1 MDLEEDLKWFEENA
15 GSQSYDNSGY
25 PGSQA
30 FPASSGGSAHQ
41 HAYVN
46 QQQPQRQLQYNQQP
60 APQLQQQ
67 QQPYQQHHYQSAVPN
82 NHSMRSRNPPGLP
95 AMQPH
100 HHNQSSAV
108 LQARPQSQAQ
118 SRFPSSAAGQG
129 RPQQAMTSQH
139 SMMTTQPQTPRYPLS
154 QYMQSDDGRFYLL
167 QRGGSL
173 TEIDPA
179 EHGKVFCLLINL
191 HFTQLIISHVI
202 CRTTLLLSPADIV
215 ASGTCHLSA
224 RHFSFTPQ
232 YSSA

>member
-1 MDLEEDLKWFEENA
+1 MDLEEDLKWFEENP

-25 PGSQA
+25 PGNQA
-30 FPASSGGSAHQ
+30 FPASLGGFAQ
-41 HAYVN
+41 DAYIN
-46 QQQPQRQLQYNQQP
+46 PQQQQRRLQYNQQP

-67 QQPYQQHHYQSAVPN
+67 QQLYQQHYQSAVPN
-82 NHSMRSRNPPGLP
+82 SHIMRSRNPPGLP

-129 RPQQAMTSQH
+129 RPQQAMPSQH
-139 SMMTTQPQTPRYPLS
+139 PMMTQPQTPRYPLS
-154 QYMQSDDGRFYLL
+154 QYMQSDDGRFYL

-179 EHGKVFCLLINL
+179 EHGTVSLLLIDL
-191 HFTQLIISHVI
+191 HFTQ
-202 CRTTLLLSPADIV
+202 ADNQ
-215 ASGTCHLSA
+215 S
-224 RHFSFTPQ
+224 
-232 YSSA
+232 